1 MNCEMKNATLYTAR
15 LNDLLL
21 GTKVTDSDRTEM
33 KLDSGVEK
41 AVDVILDLYD
51 SGEKAMVIGNGGN
64 AAIASHMQNDLC
76 KAVGV
81 KSLVFNE
88 QPLLTALANDN
99 RYGSVFEYP
108 INMWAQQ
115 NDLLIGISSS
125 GESENILRGA
135 KAAKTRGCRL
145 ITFSGFNMDNQLRKL
160 GDINFYTPSSE
171 YGYVEVVH
179 SALTHMITDM
189 AMDRKNEHRP

>member
-1 MNCEMKNATLYTAR
+1 MNSGRKNATLYTAM

-21 GTKVTDSDRTEM
+21 RTKVTNSDRTEI
-33 KLDSGVEK
+33 KLDSGVDN
-41 AVDVILDLYD
+41 AVNAILDIYNSD
-51 SGEKAMVIGNGGN
+51 KKTMVIGNGGS

-81 KSLVFNE
+81 KSLVFND

-135 KAAKTRGCRL
+135 RTAKERGCRL
-145 ITFSGFNMDNQLRKL
+145 ITFSGFHMDNQLRKL

-171 YGYVEVVH
+171 CGYVEVVH

-189 AMDRKNEHRP
+189 VINRKNEHRP

>member
-1 MNCEMKNATLYTAR
+1 MNSGRKNATLYTAM

-21 GTKVTDSDRTEM
+21 RTKVTNSDRTEI
-33 KLDSGVEK
+33 KLDSGVDN
-41 AVDVILDLYD
+41 AVNVILDIYNSD
-51 SGEKAMVIGNGGN
+51 KKTMVIGNGGS

-81 KSLVFNE
+81 KSLVFND

-135 KAAKTRGCRL
+135 RTAKERGCRL
-145 ITFSGFNMDNQLRKL
+145 ITFSGFHMDNQLRKL

-171 YGYVEVVH
+171 CGYVEVVH

-189 AMDRKNEHRP
+189 VINRKNEHRP

>member
-1 MNCEMKNATLYTAR
+1 MNSRRKNATLYTAM

-21 GTKVTDSDRTEM
+21 RTKVTNSDRTEI
-33 KLDSGVEK
+33 KLDRGVDN
-41 AVDVILDLYD
+41 AVDAILDIYN
-51 SGEKAMVIGNGGN
+51 STKKTMVIGNGGS

-108 INMWAQQ
+108 IKMWAQK

-135 KAAKTRGCRL
+135 KTAKERGCRL

-160 GDINFYTPSSE
+160 GDINFYMPSSV
-171 YGYVEVVH
+171 YGFVEMAH

-189 AMDRKNEHRP
+189 AMDRKNEHSS

>member
-1 MNCEMKNATLYTAR
+1 MNSGMKNATLYTAR

-21 GTKVTDSDRTEM
+21 GTKVTDSDRTEIE
-33 KLDSGVEK
+33 LDNGVDK
-41 AVDVILDLYD
+41 AVDIILDIYY
-51 SGEKAMVIGNGGN
+51 SGKKTMVIGNGGS

-135 KAAKTRGCRL
+135 KIAKERACRL
-145 ITFSGFNMDNQLRKL
+145 ITFSGSNMDNQLRKL

-189 AMDRKNEHRP
+189 AMEKKNERRP

>member
-1 MNCEMKNATLYTAR
+1 MNSGIKNATLYTAR

-21 GTKVTDSDRTEM
+21 GTKVTDSDRTEIE
-33 KLDSGVEK
+33 LDSGVDK
-41 AVDVILDLYD
+41 AVDVILDIYD
-51 SGEKAMVIGNGGN
+51 SSEKAMVIGNGGS

-108 INMWAQQ
+108 INIWAQQ

-135 KAAKTRGCRL
+135 RIAKTRGCRL
-145 ITFSGFNMDNQLRKL
+145 ITFSGFSMDNQLRKL

>member
-1 MNCEMKNATLYTAR
+1 MNSGIKNATLYTTR

-21 GTKVTDSDRTEM
+21 GTKVMDSDRTEIE
-33 KLDSGVEK
+33 LNSGVDK
-41 AVDVILDLYD
+41 AVDIILDIYY
-51 SGEKAMVIGNGGN
+51 SGEKAMVIGNGGS

-135 KAAKTRGCRL
+135 RTAKERGCRL
-145 ITFSGFNMDNQLRKL
+145 ITFSGFNMDNQLRRL

-171 YGYVEVVH
+171 CGYVEVVH

-189 AMDRKNEHRP
+189 AMGRKNDHRP